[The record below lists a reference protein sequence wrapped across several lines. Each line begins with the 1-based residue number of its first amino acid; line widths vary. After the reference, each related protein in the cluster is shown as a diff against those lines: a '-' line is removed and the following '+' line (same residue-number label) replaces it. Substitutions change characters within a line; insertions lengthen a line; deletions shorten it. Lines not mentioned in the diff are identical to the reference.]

1 MPACYGSGYLHP
13 VVDAEVGEVTAGE
26 GHAWVEFWVGDWVAL
41 DPTSLAD
48 LGSRHVLPARGPDY
62 ADVRPLSGVY
72 SVLAPEHF
80 GVTIEVTR
88 LG

>member
-1 MPACYGSGYLHP
+1 VPVLRA
-13 VVDAEVGEVTAGE
+13 VVDAEVAEVTAGE
-26 GHAWVEFWVGDWVAL
+26 SHAWVEFWVGDGVAL

-48 LGSRHVLPARGPDY
+48 LGSRHVLPARGRDY
-62 ADVRPLSGVY
+62 ADVRPLSGVDFG
-72 SVLAPEHF
+72 LAPEHF